1 MAVRA
6 LGRTLS
12 EMSKAGVSIDR
23 LLYILKAEQEQSPN
37 EPAAANPVGATSALT
52 M

>member
-1 MAVRA
+1 MARP
-6 LGRTLS
+6 RTGTHAS

-37 EPAAANPVGATSALT
+37 EPAAANPVGRHLL
-52 M
+52 